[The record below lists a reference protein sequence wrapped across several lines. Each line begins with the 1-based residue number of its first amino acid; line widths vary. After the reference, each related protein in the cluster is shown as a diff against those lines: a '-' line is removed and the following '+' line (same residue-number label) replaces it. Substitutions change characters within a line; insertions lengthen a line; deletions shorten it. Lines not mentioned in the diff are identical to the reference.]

1 MKKEL
6 DVFLNFLKTKDLK
19 LTAQREKILEIFLKT
34 ERHVTTE
41 ELYEIIKKKSP
52 DIGQATVFRTL
63 RLMCQA
69 RIAEEVDLGDKKIR
83 YEHKYG
89 HEHHDHLVCTK
100 CGRFIEVKEP
110 EIESLQ
116 NKLCKKNNFL
126 PQKHSMKIFGIC
138 NKCR

>member
-69 RIAEEVDLGDKKIR
+69 GIAEEVDLGDKKIR

-89 HEHHDHLVCTK
+89 HKHHDHLVCTK

-138 NKCR
+138 HKCR